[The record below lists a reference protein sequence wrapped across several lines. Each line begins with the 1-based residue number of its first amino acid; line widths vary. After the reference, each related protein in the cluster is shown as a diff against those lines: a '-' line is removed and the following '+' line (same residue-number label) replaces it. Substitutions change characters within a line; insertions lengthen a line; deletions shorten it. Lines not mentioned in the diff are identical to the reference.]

1 MSQLK
6 EQFSLTKPPLTEELV
21 EKLWEFINA
30 EPWSYYLEQ
39 HPELLR
45 DEVVIILKTVIR
57 SALDNEVIESTS
69 YPQTRA
75 E

>member
-6 EQFSLTKPPLTEELV
+6 EQFSPSKLPLAEELV

-30 EPWSYYLEQ
+30 ETWSYYLEQ

-57 SALDNEVIESTS
+57 SALDNEAIESTS

>member
-6 EQFSLTKPPLTEELV
+6 EQFNPSKSPLPEELI

-30 EPWSYYLEQ
+30 ETWSYYLEQ

-57 SALDNEVIESTS
+57 SALDNSTGEPTS

>member
-1 MSQLK
+1 LSQLK
-6 EQFSLTKPPLTEELV
+6 EQFSPSKPPLAEELV

-30 EPWSYYLEQ
+30 ETWSYYLEQ

-57 SALDNEVIESTS
+57 SALDNSMGESTS

>member
-6 EQFSLTKPPLTEELV
+6 ERFSPSKLPLPEELF

-30 EPWSYYLEQ
+30 ETWSYYLEQ

-57 SALDNEVIESTS
+57 SALDNEALESS

>member
-6 EQFSLTKPPLTEELV
+6 EQFSLSKPPLAEELF

-30 EPWSYYLEQ
+30 ETWSSYLEQ
-39 HPELLR
+39 HPELLG

-57 SALDNEVIESTS
+57 SALDNSTGVSTS
-69 YPQTRA
+69 YPQTWA
-75 E
+75 K

>member
-6 EQFSLTKPPLTEELV
+6 EQFSPSKSPLAEELI

-30 EPWSYYLEQ
+30 ETWSHYLEQ

-57 SALDNEVIESTS
+57 SALDNRAGGPTS
-69 YPQTRA
+69 YPQTQA